1 MSGKKRIEI
10 ELRAVFNEEKFN
22 SLKAFLDKKAMYLGQ
37 DDKDVHFYIFPDKL
51 LKVTDNI
58 SKASAKLTL
67 KLNRIG
73 QGSDFEE
80 IEFPIKRIDV
90 KKAVKMFDLLGM
102 TDNVIHS
109 FQSRHNYIFKG
120 VELALKYSPE
130 WKHHLE
136 LEIVIEDESQKAEAE
151 KKIREVAREL
161 DVKIMSEEELKEF
174 VKKVEAEKKKE
185 RKSAAK
191 QLL

>member
-1 MSGKKRIEI
+1 MADKKQIEI
-10 ELRAVFNEEKFN
+10 ELRCMFSEDKFN
-22 SLKAFLDKKAMYLGQ
+22 SLKKFLDDKAEYLGQ

-58 SKASAKLTL
+58 SKESAKLTL

-73 QGSDFEE
+73 QGTDFEE
-80 IEFPIKRIDV
+80 IEFPIQRGDV
-90 KKAVKMFDLLGM
+90 EKAVKMFTSLEM

-109 FQSRHNYIFKG
+109 FQSRHNYLYKG
-120 VELALKYSPE
+120 VELALKFSSE

-136 LEIVIEDESQKAEAE
+136 LEIVVDDESKKEEAE
-151 KKIREVAREL
+151 KKIHAVAKEL
-161 DVKIMSEEELKEF
+161 GVKVMSEEELKEF

-185 RKSAAK
+185 REASSK
-191 QLL
+191 

>member
-1 MSGKKRIEI
+1 MANKKQIEI
-10 ELRAVFNEEKFN
+10 ELRSMFSEDKFN
-22 SLKAFLDKKAMYLGQ
+22 SLKKFLDDNAEYLGQ

-58 SKASAKLTL
+58 SKDSAKLTL

-73 QGSDFEE
+73 QGTDFEE
-80 IEFPIKRIDV
+80 IEFPIGRADV
-90 KKAVKMFDLLGM
+90 EKAVKMFDSLNM

-109 FQSRHNYIFKG
+109 FQSRHNYMYKG
-120 VELALKYSPE
+120 VELALKFSSE

-136 LEIVIEDESQKAEAE
+136 LEIVVEDESQKAEAE
-151 KKIREVAREL
+151 KKIYEVAEEL

-174 VKKVEAEKKKE
+174 VKKVEAEKKKQRE
-185 RKSAAK
+185 SASK
-191 QLL
+191 

>member
-1 MSGKKRIEI
+1 MRDKKQIEI
-10 ELRAVFNEEKFN
+10 ELRSMFSEEKFN
-22 SLKAFLDKKAMYLGQ
+22 SLKKFLDDKAEYLGQ

-58 SKASAKLTL
+58 SKESAKLTL

-80 IEFPIKRIDV
+80 IEFPIEREDV
-90 KKAVKMFDLLGM
+90 KKAVKMFTSLNM

-109 FQSRHNYIFKG
+109 FQSRHNYMYKG
-120 VELALKYSPE
+120 VELALKFSSE

-136 LEIVIEDESQKAEAE
+136 LEIVVDDESQKADAE
-151 KKIREVAREL
+151 KKIYVVAKEL
-161 DVKIMSEEELKEF
+161 DVTIMTEEELKDF
-174 VKKVEAEKKKE
+174 VKKVEDEKKKE
-185 RKSAAK
+185 RESAS
-191 QLL
+191 Q

>member
-1 MSGKKRIEI
+1 MADKKQIEI
-10 ELRAVFNEEKFN
+10 ELRSMFSEDKFN
-22 SLKAFLDKKAMYLGQ
+22 SLKNFLDSKAENLGQ

-58 SKASAKLTL
+58 SKESAKLTL

-73 QGSDFEE
+73 QGTDFEE
-80 IEFPIKRIDV
+80 IEFPINREDV
-90 KKAVKMFDLLGM
+90 EKAVKMFTSLDM

-109 FQSRHNYIFKG
+109 FQSRHNYMYKG
-120 VELALKYSPE
+120 VELALKFSSE

-136 LEIVIEDESQKAEAE
+136 LEIIVDNESKKEDAE
-151 KKIREVAREL
+151 KKIHEVAKEL

-174 VKKVEAEKKKE
+174 VKKVEADKKNE
-185 RKSAAK
+185 RESASK
-191 QLL
+191 